1 MKPSEIQQHF
11 GRDALNLLYDVIMD
25 RPVHEMADWILLY
38 HTEKEIGEWLVQ
50 LKQDELEN

>member
-25 RPVHEMADWILLY
+25 RPVHEMADWILSY